1 MDLHRLRVIASKEL
15 LDHLMD
21 RRFLLIAGMLL
32 LVVSIGLVG
41 GLIAYKAAIE
51 SYANT
56 MSAIG
61 EDSTDTA
68 MAAGGSLLDVISS
81 IGDQIMLLGAILG
94 IAMGFDLITKEKEGG
109 SLKLLLS
116 HPVYRDEVINGK
128 GLGGVA
134 AIGGLVFLT
143 FAIIVGILLA
153 FGIVPD
159 GYELFALVVLA
170 IVSFLLI
177 FSYFSVGLLMSSV
190 SRTGGTALI
199 AALIVFIALSSLLPI
214 IVDPNVVGV
223 FIGKQPELPVPK
235 VLSDSGSIEVPLGD
249 ETGTVINVGDE
260 NESAVIGVDIE
271 DSIRYEEQLQAYE
284 ERRLALEGVVSL
296 FSPTLNF
303 RQVMKKLSVP
313 LATSTIVASDSGAGM
328 DDDTAGSDP
337 GTMPIPQVFETLVPN
352 LIALLVIPLV
362 FFGLSYVRFMRLDIR

>member
-61 EDSTDTA
+61 EDATDTA